1 MIVFSQCFLKCIFK
15 KEGFFDENDEPKP
28 EYVVEALRDPQNR
41 ELMYI
46 CMRKEGTD
54 ACDRAYNILRCYI
67 KSSQEMFRRLREQAK
82 NDPEYQESSHTMPRV
97 NINDKPKEG
106 ETKAEEKQESK
117 PNDEL

>member
-1 MIVFSQCFLKCIFK
+1 MQCFLKCIFK
-15 KEGFFDENDEPKP
+15 KEGFFDDNDEPKP

-54 ACDRAYNILRCYI
+54 ACDKAYNILNCYI
-67 KSSQEMFRRLREQAK
+67 QSSQEMFRRQREQAM
-82 NDPEYQESSHTMPRV
+82 NEQQSSHTMPRV
-97 NINDKPKEG
+97 NEENEG
-106 ETKAEEKQESK
+106 KSETKAEEKPESK